1 VGRLRDLEAIDASD
15 VLDNAALSQ
24 TSTRKAK
31 YVLLFMDKSDSTR
44 PGPLVFIPPCCCVLE
59 SDEKMVDKT
68 EQSDRVIMTQN
79 QIGSPER
86 PLARNVC
93 YGIIGTLGIAILGR
107 DLGVGSSVL
116 PWVLYAIFAT
126 PMIVMVSHRELFGAP
141 PSTRWILYAMLAVPA
156 INLLSRQTG
165 LGG

>member
-1 VGRLRDLEAIDASD
+1 L
-15 VLDNAALSQ
+15 VLSRFVIAARCKCRAAPTTIQIPCKRKNDRSNA
-24 TSTRKAK
+24 
-31 YVLLFMDKSDSTR
+31 
-44 PGPLVFIPPCCCVLE
+44 P
-59 SDEKMVDKT
+59 
-68 EQSDRVIMTQN
+68 MTQN
-79 QIGSPER
+79 QVGSTEGR
-86 PLARNVC
+86 LARNVC

-126 PMIVMVSHRELFGAP
+126 PMIVMMSHRELFGAP